1 MGPLAKEAIGQ
12 TLSKRNYILKF
23 AGSCEWSEAK
33 ADWIETI
40 SMGLTKPCDT
50 LRKSGLGKLM
60 VGHPF
65 GLNTQGRFAIL
76 GLGMLVVPIKWKVCR
91 LPDWTRKNKSTDPSI
106 AAGCETLNM
115 KATICRHLHLL
126 TKPTKISKSGS
137 KQSTSISFRNKLRRI
152 LGYLMDLHPSTCD
165 TILWS
170 VQSHYKSQE
179 EASFRNYNPT
189 QWSWRRRIQKSGD

>member
-1 MGPLAKEAIGQ
+1 MIRSQSRLDRDNIYGFDKTLWYSKKIWTWKIDGGTSVWAKHSRPLCYFGPRHACGPHQVE
-12 TLSKRNYILKF
+12 
-23 AGSCEWSEAK
+23 
-33 ADWIETI
+33 
-40 SMGLTKPCDT
+40 
-50 LRKSGLGKLM
+50 
-60 VGHPF
+60 
-65 GLNTQGRFAIL
+65 
-76 GLGMLVVPIKWKVCR
+76 VCR

-165 TILWS
+165 TIL
-170 VQSHYKSQE
+170 
-179 EASFRNYNPT
+179 
-189 QWSWRRRIQKSGD
+189 